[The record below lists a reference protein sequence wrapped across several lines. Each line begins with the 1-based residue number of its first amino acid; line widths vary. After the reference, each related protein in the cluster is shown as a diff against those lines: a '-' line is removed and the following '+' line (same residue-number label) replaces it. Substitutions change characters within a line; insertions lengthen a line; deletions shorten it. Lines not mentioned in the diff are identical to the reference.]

1 MSEDRTG
8 PPREEPPAKE
18 PTEARSEDSAVED
31 AVEQAAEPPAEP
43 AGESGPKTRQ
53 PVARDLAR
61 DRLVHALLH
70 PGRGQV
76 VVAVLMAV
84 LGAAA
89 VTQVRLAGSSDD
101 YAGLR
106 QADLIQA
113 LNGLQAASR
122 RTEQDINDLEATRD
136 SLRDSNDKTATAL
149 QQARTELRT
158 LGVLA
163 GTLPAHGPGVRI
175 TVTVAESHL
184 SLNYL
189 LDGIEE
195 LRDAGAEAME
205 INDTVRVVAQTSF
218 ESATGGIDVDG
229 RVLKSP
235 FVIDAIGDP
244 ESLTT
249 ALKFPGG
256 FVDDVALDEGKV
268 SIKQSQDIEVTV
280 LRKPTEP
287 RYAEPNQPD

>member
-1 MSEDRTG
+1 MGDDQDERSPQPTG
-8 PPREEPPAKE
+8 RPETA
-18 PTEARSEDSAVED
+18 DD
-31 AVEQAAEPPAEP
+31 
-43 AGESGPKTRQ
+43 
-53 PVARDLAR
+53 VARG
-61 DRLVHALLH
+61 RLVRALVH

-76 VVAVLMAV
+76 VVGVLLAV

-89 VTQVRLAGSSDD
+89 VTQVRIAGRDDD

-122 RTEQDINDLEATRD
+122 RTEQEISDLEATRD

-149 QQARTELRT
+149 EQARAQLTS

-163 GTLPAHGPGVRI
+163 GTLAAHGPGVRI
-175 TVTVAESHL
+175 TVTVPDSHL

-218 ESATGGIDVDG
+218 ESATGGINVDG
-229 RVLKSP
+229 RVLRSP
-235 FVIDAIGDP
+235 FTIDVIGDP

-249 ALKFPGG
+249 ALRFEGG
-256 FVDDVALDEGKV
+256 FVDDVSLDEGKV
-268 SIKQSQDIEVTV
+268 SIKQLQDVQVTV
-280 LRKPTEP
+280 LRKASEP
-287 RYAEPNQPD
+287 KYAEPSEGD

>member
-1 MSEDRTG
+1 MAMTEDNNSRDDRGSEAG
-8 PPREEPPAKE
+8 AAVPA
-18 PTEARSEDSAVED
+18 P
-31 AVEQAAEPPAEP
+31 
-43 AGESGPKTRQ
+43 Q
-53 PVARDLAR
+53 PGDDVARH
-61 DRLVHALLH
+61 RLVRAFLH

-76 VVAVLMAV
+76 VVAVLLAV
-84 LGAAA
+84 LGAMA
-89 VTQVRLAGSSDD
+89 VTQVRIAGRDDD

-122 RTEQDINDLEATRD
+122 RTEQDISDLEATRD
-136 SLRDSNDKTATAL
+136 SLLDSNDKTATAL
-149 QQARTELRT
+149 ERAREELRT

-163 GTLPAHGPGVRI
+163 GTLPAHGSGVRI
-175 TVTVAESHL
+175 TVTVPDSHL

-205 INDTVRVVAQTSF
+205 INDAVRVVAQTSF
-218 ESATGGIDVDG
+218 ESAAGGIDVDG
-229 RVLKSP
+229 RVLQSP
-235 FVIDAIGDP
+235 FTIDVIGNA

-256 FVDDVALDEGKV
+256 FVDDVSLDEGKV
-268 SIKQSQDIEVTV
+268 TIKQSTKIEVDVT
-280 LRKPTEP
+280 REASEP
-287 RYAEPNQPD
+287 RYAEPGQ

>member
-1 MSEDRTG
+1 MSETDG
-8 PPREEPPAKE
+8 A
-18 PTEARSEDSAVED
+18 
-31 AVEQAAEPPAEP
+31 
-43 AGESGPKTRQ
+43 
-53 PVARDLAR
+53 PVAEHHEDHQDGEDNVAR
-61 DRLVHALLH
+61 RRLVRALVR

-76 VVAVLMAV
+76 VVAVLLAV

-89 VTQVRLAGSSDD
+89 VTQVRIAGRDD
-101 YAGLR
+101 DFAGLR

-122 RTEQDINDLEATRD
+122 RTEKDISDLEATRD
-136 SLRDSNDKTATAL
+136 LLRDSNDKTAAAL
-149 QQARTELRT
+149 EQARTELTT

-175 TVTVAESHL
+175 TVTVPDSHL
-184 SLNYL
+184 SVNLL

-205 INDTVRVVAQTSF
+205 INEAVRVVAQTSF

-235 FVIDAIGDP
+235 FTIDVIGPP

-249 ALKFPGG
+249 ALRFPGG
-256 FVDDVALDEGKV
+256 FVDDVSLDEGKV
-268 SIKQSQDIEVTV
+268 TIKQSQDIEVSV
-280 LRKPTEP
+280 LRKAVEP
-287 RYAEPNQPD
+287 KYAEPNPQD

>member
-1 MSEDRTG
+1 MS
-8 PPREEPPAKE
+8 
-18 PTEARSEDSAVED
+18 TETTSW
-31 AVEQAAEPPAEP
+31 Q
-43 AGESGPKTRQ
+43 
-53 PVARDLAR
+53 
-61 DRLVHALLH
+61 RLVRALVH

-76 VVAVLMAV
+76 VVAVLLAV

-89 VTQVRLAGSSDD
+89 VTQVRIAGRDDD

-122 RTEQDINDLEATRD
+122 RTEQDISDLQATRD
-136 SLRDSNDKTATAL
+136 SLRDSNDKTAAAL
-149 QQARTELRT
+149 EQAREELTT

-163 GTLPAHGPGVRI
+163 GTLPAHGSGVRI
-175 TVTVAESHL
+175 TVTVPESHL

-205 INDTVRVVAQTSF
+205 INDKVRVVAQTSF
-218 ESATGGIDVDG
+218 ESATGGIEVDG
-229 RVLKSP
+229 RVLTSP
-235 FVIDAIGDP
+235 FTIDVIGDP

-249 ALKFPGG
+249 ALRFPGG
-256 FVDDVALDEGKV
+256 FVDDVSLDEGKV
-268 SIKQSQDIEVTV
+268 SIKQSKRIEVEVT
-280 LRKPTEP
+280 RDAPQP
-287 RYAEPNQPD
+287 RYAEPTQ

>member
-1 MSEDRTG
+1 MTDQ
-8 PPREEPPAKE
+8 PPEHEPPVTAPGRGTAPGGSQE
-18 PTEARSEDSAVED
+18 LPEQPAADPARE
-31 AVEQAAEPPAEP
+31 
-43 AGESGPKTRQ
+43 RML
-53 PVARDLAR
+53 R
-61 DRLVHALLH
+61 ALLR

-76 VVAVLMAV
+76 VVGVLLAV

-89 VTQVRLAGSSDD
+89 VTQVRIAGRDDD

-122 RTEQDINDLEATRD
+122 RAEQDIDDLEATRD
-136 SLRDSNDKTATAL
+136 SLRDSNDKTAAAL
-149 QQARTELRT
+149 EQARQQLTS

-163 GTLPAHGPGVRI
+163 GTLAAHGPGVRI
-175 TVTVAESHL
+175 TVTVPESHL

-189 LDGIEE
+189 LDGVEE
-195 LRDAGAEAME
+195 LRDAGAEAIE
-205 INDTVRVVAQTSF
+205 INDEVRIVAQTSF

-229 RVLKSP
+229 HVLSSP
-235 FVIDAIGDP
+235 FVIDVIGNP

-256 FVDDVALDEGKV
+256 FVDDVSLDEGKV
-268 SIKQSQDIEVTV
+268 TIEQSQQIEVTS
-280 LRKPTEP
+280 LRKASEP
-287 RYAEPNQPD
+287 EYAEPNQ

>member
-1 MSEDRTG
+1 MMSDDV
-8 PPREEPPAKE
+8 PR
-18 PTEARSEDSAVED
+18 
-31 AVEQAAEPPAEP
+31 Q
-43 AGESGPKTRQ
+43 
-53 PVARDLAR
+53 
-61 DRLVHALLH
+61 RLRKAFLH

-76 VVAVLMAV
+76 VVAVLLAA

-89 VTQVRLAGSSDD
+89 VTQVRITGSGDD

-122 RTEQDINDLEATRD
+122 RTEQDIRDLEATRD
-136 SLRDSNDKTATAL
+136 SLRDSNNKTSAAL
-149 QQARTELRT
+149 AQAREQLTS

-163 GTLPAHGPGVRI
+163 GTLPARGPGVEI
-175 TVTVAESHL
+175 TVTVADSHV

-195 LRDAGAEAME
+195 LRDAGAEAIE
-205 INDTVRVVAQTSF
+205 INDAVRVVAQTSF

-229 RVLKSP
+229 RVLKPP
-235 FVIDAIGDP
+235 FTIDVIGDP
-244 ESLTT
+244 DGLTT

-256 FVDDVALDEGKV
+256 FVDDISLDEGKV
-268 SIKQSQDIEVTV
+268 SIKQSQDIEVSV
-280 LRKPTEP
+280 LHQVSRP
-287 RYAEPNQPD
+287 RYAEPTNPD

>member
-1 MSEDRTG
+1 MS
-8 PPREEPPAKE
+8 
-18 PTEARSEDSAVED
+18 TETTSW
-31 AVEQAAEPPAEP
+31 Q
-43 AGESGPKTRQ
+43 
-53 PVARDLAR
+53 
-61 DRLVHALLH
+61 RLVRALVH

-76 VVAVLMAV
+76 VVAVLLAV

-89 VTQVRLAGSSDD
+89 VTQVRIAGRDDD

-122 RTEQDINDLEATRD
+122 RTEQDISDLQATRD
-136 SLRDSNDKTATAL
+136 SLRDSNDKTAAAL
-149 QQARTELRT
+149 TQAREELTT

-163 GTLPAHGPGVRI
+163 GTLPAHGSGVRI
-175 TVTVAESHL
+175 TVTVPESHL

-205 INDTVRVVAQTSF
+205 INDKVRVVAQTSF

-229 RVLKSP
+229 RVLTSP
-235 FVIDAIGDP
+235 FTIDVIGDP

-249 ALKFPGG
+249 ARKFPGG
-256 FVDDVALDEGKV
+256 FVDDVSLDEGKV
-268 SIKQSQDIEVTV
+268 SIKQSKRIEVEVT
-280 LRKPTEP
+280 RDAPQP
-287 RYAEPNQPD
+287 RYAEPTQ

>member
-1 MSEDRTG
+1 MSDDDPTPVRLQAEK
-8 PPREEPPAKE
+8 PAADGDD
-18 PTEARSEDSAVED
+18 AR
-31 AVEQAAEPPAEP
+31 
-43 AGESGPKTRQ
+43 R
-53 PVARDLAR
+53 
-61 DRLVHALLH
+61 RLRRGFLH
-70 PGRGQV
+70 PSRGQA
-76 VVAVLMAV
+76 VVAVLLAV

-89 VTQVRLAGSSDD
+89 VTQVRITGRDDD

-122 RTEQDINDLEATRD
+122 RTEQDIRNLETTRD

-149 QQARTELRT
+149 EQAREELT
-158 LGVLA
+158 SLGVLA
-163 GTLPAHGPGVRI
+163 GTLSARGPGVRI
-175 TVTVAESHL
+175 TVTVPDAHL

-205 INDTVRVVAQTSF
+205 INDSVRVVAQTSF

-229 RVLKSP
+229 RVLESP
-235 FVIDAIGDP
+235 FTIDVIGDP
-244 ESLTT
+244 EGLTT

-256 FVDDVALDEGKV
+256 FVDDISLDEGKV
-268 SIKQSQDIEVTV
+268 TIKQSQDIEVSV
-280 LRKPTEP
+280 LRKASRPQ
-287 RYAEPNQPD
+287 YAEPTNPD

>member
-1 MSEDRTG
+1 MT
-8 PPREEPPAKE
+8 EPGAETVGQPNVPAG
-18 PTEARSEDSAVED
+18 AVPSD
-31 AVEQAAEPPAEP
+31 AVPSDAVPSDAVP
-43 AGESGPKTRQ
+43 SG
-53 PVARDLAR
+53 DLAR
-61 DRLVHALLH
+61 RRLVRGLLH

-76 VVAVLMAV
+76 VVGVLLAA

-89 VTQVRLAGSSDD
+89 VTQVRIAGRDDD

-122 RTEQDINDLEATRD
+122 RTEQDISDLQATRD

-149 QQARTELRT
+149 SNAQEQLSS

-163 GTLPAHGPGVRI
+163 GTLAAHGPGVRI
-175 TVTVAESHL
+175 TVTVPDSHL
-184 SLNYL
+184 SVNLL

-195 LRDAGAEAME
+195 LRDAGAEAIE
-205 INDTVRVVAQTSF
+205 INDSTRVVAQTSF
-218 ESATGGIDVDG
+218 ESAPGGINVDG

-235 FVIDAIGDP
+235 FTIDVIGDP
-244 ESLTT
+244 EGLTT

-256 FVDDVALDEGKV
+256 FVDDVSLDEGKV
-268 SIKQSQDIEVTV
+268 SIKQSQNIQVTT
-280 LRKPTEP
+280 LRKAVKPQN
-287 RYAEPNQPD
+287 AAPNSSG

>member
-1 MSEDRTG
+1 MNEDDRN
-8 PPREEPPAKE
+8 AM
-18 PTEARSEDSAVED
+18 TEDN
-31 AVEQAAEPPAEP
+31 
-43 AGESGPKTRQ
+43 
-53 PVARDLAR
+53 VARR
-61 DRLVHALLH
+61 RLVRALVR

-76 VVAVLMAV
+76 VVAVLLAV

-89 VTQVRLAGSSDD
+89 VTQVRIAGRDDD

-122 RTEQDINDLEATRD
+122 RTEQDIRDLESTRD
-136 SLRDSNDKTATAL
+136 LLRDRNDKTAAAL
-149 QQARTELRT
+149 EQARTELTT

-163 GTLPAHGPGVRI
+163 GTIPAHGPGVRI
-175 TVTVAESHL
+175 TVTVPDSQL
-184 SLNYL
+184 SVNLL

-205 INDTVRVVAQTSF
+205 INEAVRVVAQTSF

-229 RVLKSP
+229 RLLKSP
-235 FVIDAIGDP
+235 FTIDVIGPP

-249 ALKFPGG
+249 ALRFPGG
-256 FVDDVALDEGKV
+256 FVDDAESLDAGKV
-268 SIKQSQDIEVTV
+268 TIKQSQDIQVGV
-280 LRKPTEP
+280 LRKAVEP
-287 RYAEPNQPD
+287 KYAEPNRPD